1 MQQSAPRGM
10 SPGRGPQGYGGP
22 RGPPGGG
29 GGPRGPPGGGG
40 GPRGPP
46 QGQALGRA
54 PPGRGGAQQIANR
67 ASTPPRAGAPRGPP
81 VSARLMPPSQ
91 LIVPSPHALICCL
104 FGTCRARLVDLR
116 VGGRRETDLRV
127 GSRPAAGWSE
137 ARCHSAGL
145 VKRRHPAVGRLEDRA
160 LAVGRLE
167 DRALA
172 EAREATGGRWL
183 TRNQAEPTMSTVPPA
198 RHNGSPL
205 RALAALLARHL
216 PRVANPGSSAL
227 ALSGKWGAE
236 ARANHR

>member
-1 MQQSAPRGM
+1 M
-10 SPGRGPQGYGGP
+10 
-22 RGPPGGG
+22 
-29 GGPRGPPGGGG
+29 
-40 GPRGPP
+40 
-46 QGQALGRA
+46 
-54 PPGRGGAQQIANR
+54 
-67 ASTPPRAGAPRGPP
+67 
-81 VSARLMPPSQ
+81 SARLMPPSQ

-104 FGTCRARLVDLR
+104 FGTCRVRLVDLR

-145 VKRRHPAVGRLEDRA
+145 VKRRHP
-160 LAVGRLE
+160 AVGRLE

-216 PRVANPGSSAL
+216 LRVANPGSSAL
-227 ALSGKWGAE
+227 DLSGKWGAE
-236 ARANHR
+236 AKANHR